1 MSDKLP
7 SDWKNAAL
15 GELLGDEFGL
25 ELCDI
30 LNDKDKGQDFLI
42 KRLKKF
48 FNRKD
53 VAMRLKDKGSDP
65 DYLAYCISYMFAK
78 RNDEVRE
85 DNAPCLPPHSQ
96 N

>member
-1 MSDKLP
+1 MSDELP
-7 SDWKNAAL
+7 SDWTKAPL

-25 ELCDI
+25 ELCAI
-30 LNDKDKGQDFLI
+30 LNDIHKGQDFLI

-53 VAMRLKDKGSDP
+53 VAMRLKDKQTDP
-65 DYLAYCISYMFAK
+65 DYLAYCICYMFAK

>member
-1 MSDKLP
+1 MSDELP
-7 SDWKNAAL
+7 SNWTKAPL
-15 GELLGDEFGL
+15 GELLGDEFGM
-25 ELCDI
+25 ELCNI
-30 LNDKDKGQDFLI
+30 LNGDEEGQGFLI

-53 VAMRLKDKGSDP
+53 VAMRLKDKQTDP

-78 RNDEVRE
+78 RNAEEGDT
-85 DNAPCLPPHSQ
+85 PCLPPHSQ